1 MNTDLATLLLSTVAI
16 SFIHTASGPDHY
28 LPFIVFS
35 RSRKWSLGTTAFWT
49 ALCGLGHVLSS
60 VLIGLIGVFLGW
72 QLSKIEGFQ
81 EIRGGLASWSL
92 LILGLIY
99 LVWGLV
105 KAYQNRPHKHFDAYE
120 GDEVYVYSH
129 RHGEAVL
136 PHNKLRVTP
145 WILLAIFVM
154 GPSEPIV
161 PLLFYSGVTR
171 SVTEILA
178 LISVFTITTVGTML
192 IIVTMGYFG
201 YSLVKSDIVER
212 YSSAIGGAVV
222 TLAGLGMVFWDW

>member
-1 MNTDLATLLLSTVAI
+1 MNVELTTLLLSTVAI
-16 SFIHTASGPDHY
+16 SFVHTASGPDHY

-35 RSRKWSLGTTAFWT
+35 RSRKWSLGTTALWT
-49 ALCGLGHVLSS
+49 VLCGFGHVMSS
-60 VLIGLIGVFLGW
+60 VLIGFIGVFLGW

-81 EIRGGLASWSL
+81 DVRGGLASWSL
-92 LILGLIY
+92 LILGSFYLI
-99 LVWGLV
+99 WGLY
-105 KAYQNRPHKHFDAYE
+105 KAYTNRPHKHFDTYD
-120 GDEVYVYSH
+120 GDDIYVYQH

-136 PHNKLRVTP
+136 PQNKLKVTP

-161 PLLFYSGVTR
+161 PLLFYSGVTH
-171 SVTEILA
+171 SISEILL

-192 IIVTMGYFG
+192 AIVIMGYYG
-201 YSLVKSDIVER
+201 YSLIKSDIVER

-222 TLAGLGMVFWDW
+222 TIAGIGMVFLDW

>member
-1 MNTDLATLLLSTVAI
+1 MNVELTTLLLSTVAI
-16 SFIHTASGPDHY
+16 SFVHTASGPDHY

-35 RSRKWSLGTTAFWT
+35 RSRKWSLGTTVFWT

-60 VLIGLIGVFLGW
+60 VLIGLIGVVLGW
-72 QLSKIEGFQ
+72 QLAKIEGFQ

-92 LILGLIY
+92 LILGVVY
-99 LVWGLV
+99 LVWGLYR
-105 KAYQNRPHKHFDAYE
+105 AYQNRPHKHFDAYE
-120 GDEVYVYSH
+120 GDDVYVYSH

-136 PHNKLRVTP
+136 PQNKLKVTP

-161 PLLFYSGVTR
+161 PLLFYSGVTH
-171 SVTEILA
+171 STAEIFA
-178 LISVFTITTVGTML
+178 LIGVFSITTVGTML
-192 IIVTMGYFG
+192 TIVMLGYYGF
-201 YSLVKSDIVER
+201 SLVKSDLIER

-222 TLAGLGMVFWDW
+222 TLAGMGMVFWDW